1 MSDKPSIDRTGT
13 IRFSPA
19 VRFADDP
26 RDLMLPRAMLV
37 LGGAIVLLIWRVM
50 LLS

>member
-1 MSDKPSIDRTGT
+1 MSDKPSFDRTGT

-19 VRFADDP
+19 TRFAHDP

-37 LGGAIVLLIWRVM
+37 LGSAIALLIWRVV